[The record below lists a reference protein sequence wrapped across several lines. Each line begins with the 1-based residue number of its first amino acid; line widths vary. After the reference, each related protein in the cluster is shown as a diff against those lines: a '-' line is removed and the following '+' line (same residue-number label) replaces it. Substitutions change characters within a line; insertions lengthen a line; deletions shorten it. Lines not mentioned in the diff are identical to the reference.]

1 MPPTRIAV
9 IGAPL
14 DLGASRRGVD
24 MGPSA
29 IRLAGLGQR
38 LDALGYKVEDWG
50 NVHVEQPERVAPGSE
65 TARYLPQIA
74 HTCTR
79 LALAVGKAAAQ
90 GQMPLV
96 LGGDHSVAIGTVG
109 GMARHFRR
117 KKARIGLIWI
127 DAHPDMNTPQ
137 TSTSGNVH
145 GMPLACLIGLGPR
158 QLTHIHGFAPK
169 VDPKNVALVGI
180 RDVDA
185 LEKPHVKSSG
195 VRAFTMRDIDERG
208 LRAVM
213 VEALEIAAAGTEG
226 FHLSLDMDSLDPREA
241 PGVGTPVRGGLSYRE
256 AHLAMEMIC
265 DSGRMVS
272 MEVVEVNPV
281 IDEANRTAILAVEL
295 VMSALG
301 KRIL

>member
-117 KKARIGLIWI
+117 RKARIGLVCI

-137 TSTSGNVH
+137 TSASGNVH